1 MISDNEADDELL
13 DVLNLS
19 RTPHGTVDN
28 VMRVH
33 SLRPATMRGHVVL

>member
-1 MISDNEADDELL
+1 MIPDADADRELL
-13 DVLNLS
+13 DVLDLS

-33 SLRPATMRGHVVL
+33 SLRPATNVE